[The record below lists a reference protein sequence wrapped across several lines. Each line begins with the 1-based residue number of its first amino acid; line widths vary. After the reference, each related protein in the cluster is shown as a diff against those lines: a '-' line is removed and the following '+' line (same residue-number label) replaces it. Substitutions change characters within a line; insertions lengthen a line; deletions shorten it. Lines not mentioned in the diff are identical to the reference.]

1 MVKGRAVSAHCD
13 NHQMAVERLKK
24 RLWALFF
31 FSDELVEPLIKE
43 MDQIIVALSI
53 LNPIE
58 YPYTADEAWNR
69 FLHERAGELKQLGFC
84 TAAENNLLAKTQ
96 LCRS

>member
-1 MVKGRAVSAHCD
+1 MTA
-13 NHQMAVERLKK
+13 EYLKK

-31 FSDELVEPLIKE
+31 SGEFDEPLIKE

-53 LNPIE
+53 MNPIE

-69 FLHERAGELKQLGFC
+69 FLHDRAEELEQLGFF
-84 TAAENNLLAKTQ
+84 TAAKDNLSAKTQ
-96 LCRS
+96 LCKS

>member
-1 MVKGRAVSAHCD
+1 MAKERAVSAHCD
-13 NHQMAVERLKK
+13 DHHMTAEYLKK

-31 FSDELVEPLIKE
+31 FSVEFDEPLIKE

-58 YPYTADEAWNR
+58 YPYTADKAWNR
-69 FLHERAGELKQLGFC
+69 FLHDRAEELEQLGFC
-84 TAAENNLLAKTQ
+84 TSTEDKSIAKTQ
-96 LCRS
+96 LCRA

>member
-1 MVKGRAVSAHCD
+1 MAKERAVSAHCD
-13 NHQMAVERLKK
+13 DHHMTAEYLKK

-31 FSDELVEPLIKE
+31 FSVEFDEPLIKE
-43 MDQIIVALSI
+43 MDQIIVALNI
-53 LNPIE
+53 LKPIE

-84 TAAENNLLAKTQ
+84 TAAENNLPAKTQ